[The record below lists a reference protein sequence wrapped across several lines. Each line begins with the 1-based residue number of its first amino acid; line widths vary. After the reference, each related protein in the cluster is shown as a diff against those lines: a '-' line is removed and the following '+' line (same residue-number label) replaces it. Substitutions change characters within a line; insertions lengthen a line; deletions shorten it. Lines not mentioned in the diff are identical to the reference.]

1 MRCVIECG
9 AVVAKVVDFYLDDQR
24 AKERSEIVALTRKTD
39 SASVNLLQGYIREA
53 QRECR
58 IVLRIIFSTDDEK
71 FRAEPRGKPFLLQ
84 IPRKKQARLIR
95 DHVKSAGILRKVTS
109 ADDIPLGPGSAPLR
123 VKSGD
128 IIYASIKNA
137 NLNVRSCLQNHIM
150 QKWLIL
156 SM

>member
-1 MRCVIECG
+1 MSVESFC
-9 AVVAKVVDFYLDDQR
+9 
-24 AKERSEIVALTRKTD
+24 
-39 SASVNLLQGYIREA
+39 ASFFPTY
-53 QRECR
+53 
-58 IVLRIIFSTDDEK
+58 DEK